1 MTKVLVVHSVRL
13 VRSALAALLR
23 SEGPFEVTAVGW
35 RAAVRETES
44 LRPDVTV
51 VDLDCP
57 GAAPLL
63 AGMGRRD
70 RHSPSSPT
78 SSPILVLASAG
89 TPGSLRRAFRAP
101 VLGCVDKDGSPGRL
115 VRAVRRVAAGERFVD
130 ASLASACMEADP
142 VPLSPRELSVLARAA
157 EGDSIAEIASALHLA
172 SGTVRN
178 YMAAATR
185 KAGARNRIDAIR
197 ISRRE
202 GWV

>member
-1 MTKVLVVHSVRL
+1 MTKVLVLHNVSL

-23 SEGPFEVTAVGW
+23 SEGPFEVTCAGW
-35 RAAVRETES
+35 RSAAHRAES

-57 GAAPLL
+57 GTTAVLGDHGRAADRQVL
-63 AGMGRRD
+63 A
-70 RHSPSSPT
+70 SPSPV
-78 SSPILVLASAG
+78 LVLASAG
-89 TPGSLRRAFRAP
+89 APGSLHRAFRAEAR
-101 VLGCVDKDGSPGRL
+101 GYVDKDGSPGRL
-115 VRAVRRVAAGERFVD
+115 VRAVRRVAAGERFID
-130 ASLASACMEADP
+130 ASLASAFMEADP
-142 VPLSPRELSVLARAA
+142 LPLSPRELSVLARAA
-157 EGDSIAEIASALHLA
+157 EGDSIAEIARALHLA

-185 KAGARNRIDAIR
+185 KTGARNLIDAIR